1 MKLRRIINTDYFY
14 VPLLAFWLVIF
25 LYYYS
30 SKISDFVWGAIL
42 ASLVG
47 FSTYWVQRLAET
59 SRKRYDTLVYLEQE
73 LNTALSDLSINE
85 SMIRG
90 AVKERGMPL
99 IRPHTLQIEENHIR
113 EIGRPELK
121 NILFSLSLEFG
132 RYNNGFEIA
141 ITAYEKEVVRI
152 NGTLAEYGRPKAN
165 TMLEEAKKNFK
176 SGLGR
181 IQQYGDGL
189 TNEIKDAL
197 ARVRFF
203 LKNDRSRILQHITT
217 KYYDKQ
223 EYENSVKIER
233 KELEKEIS
241 SGREQSRNRDKK
253 GKNEGKRD

>member
-47 FSTYWVQRLAET
+47 FSTYWVQRLAEV
-59 SRKRYDTLVYLEQE
+59 SRKRYDVLVYLEQE
-73 LNTALSDLSINE
+73 LNTVLSDLSINE
-85 SMIRG
+85 SMIHGAMKARG
-90 AVKERGMPL
+90 VPFL
-99 IRPHTLQIEENHIR
+99 RPHTLQIEEKHIR

-121 NILFSLSLEFG
+121 NILFSLCLESG

-141 ITAYEKEVVRI
+141 ITGFEKEVMRI
-152 NGTLAEYGRPKAN
+152 NATLAEYGRPKAK

-176 SGLGR
+176 SDLGTV
-181 IQQYGDGL
+181 QQYGDGL
-189 TNEIKDAL
+189 TDKVQNAL

-203 LKNDRSRILQHITT
+203 LKNDKSRILQHITT

-253 GKNEGKRD
+253 GKNEAKRD